1 MNNHFVS
8 IIRRC
13 ELSYVRG
20 EMEKYGLIPLEGR
33 LIRILKD
40 KSCSQDDLA
49 EYLNLDKGRI
59 AKNLASLEEKGL
71 VCRRIN
77 AMKRPVC
84 SGGCAG
90 CHGARRGRGCAFPE
104 GRRRM

>member
-1 MNNHFVS
+1 MDAEPVFAAGSVFSWESLLAVS
-8 IIRRC
+8 II
-13 ELSYVRG
+13 
-20 EMEKYGLIPLEGR
+20 
-33 LIRILKD
+33 
-40 KSCSQDDLA
+40 A
-49 EYLNLDKGRI
+49 
-59 AKNLASLEEKGL
+59 AAWL
-71 VCRRIN
+71 VCRRSN

>member
-1 MNNHFVS
+1 MDAEPVFAAGSVFSWESLLAVS
-8 IIRRC
+8 IIAAAWR
-13 ELSYVRG
+13 
-20 EMEKYGLIPLEGR
+20 
-33 LIRILKD
+33 
-40 KSCSQDDLA
+40 
-49 EYLNLDKGRI
+49 
-59 AKNLASLEEKGL
+59 